1 MKGRMNADNAE
12 IIFHFL
18 VCPNDLRVLAMEY
31 PLIALVAASRP
42 TSEYI
47 RTGLRKIWL
56 D

>member
-1 MKGRMNADNAE
+1 MKGKMNAETAE
-12 IIFHFL
+12 IVFHFL
-18 VCPNDLRVLAMEY
+18 VWPKDLRVLAMEY